1 MDLATIRD
9 TGQCEAR
16 GERDQFAATGGPEAV
31 AEAAWEPGGLSRE
44 EITEKYRGWML
55 EERAKGDWARAERS
69 LSGARVADTS
79 TGEVIEGIPVPAA
92 ARGALAIVPRLRQ
105 IDLPGPRATTPAEVR
120 SVVIARTSALRE
132 RFREL
137 RDVAP
142 AREPA
147 RLLKAARQWLR
158 PPERRTQP
166 AAFRMAFTLP
176 ETPSPAEM
184 TIIETPFRIPRYM
197 DHPEWRPW

>member
-1 MDLATIRD
+1 MALATIRD
-9 TGQCEAR
+9 AGQREAQA
-16 GERDQFAATGGPEAV
+16 ERDQLAATAGPEAV

-44 EITEKYRGWML
+44 EIAGKYRGWMQ
-55 EERAKGDWARAERS
+55 EERAKGDGARAERL
-69 LSGARVADTS
+69 LSGARLADTS

-92 ARGALAIVPRLRQ
+92 ARGALAIVPPLPQ
-105 IDLPGPRATTPAEVR
+105 IDLPGPRATTLAEVR
-120 SVVIARTSALRE
+120 SVVMPRTSALRA
-132 RFREL
+132 RFRGL

-158 PPERRTQP
+158 PPGRRTQP
-166 AAFRMAFTLP
+166 AAFRMAFTRP
-176 ETPSPAEM
+176 ETPTPAEM